1 MNTAAP
7 LVQAAPASD
16 VLATD
21 SVLMTVTGALALIIL
36 AMVILAWIVRRSGLS
51 RRLHDSQNVMTLVA
65 TKSLGNRERLVLVD
79 VGDQRLVLGVT
90 ATQIACL
97 ATLAKPSSAQPEV
110 APAGAGSFGQ
120 LLHKFCQKHRG
131 GAAS

>member
-51 RRLHDSQNVMTLVA
+51 RRLHDTQNVMTLVA

-97 ATLAKPSSAQPEV
+97 NTQPRPETEPAATP
-110 APAGAGSFGQ
+110 PAGNTFPHMLESF
-120 LLHKFCQKHRG
+120 LQKYRKENR
-131 GAAS
+131 